1 MKKLTAATNP
11 HGATAADPRGA
22 IDTVGVWA
30 CMGCVL
36 QRDLRLA
43 LRRRADT
50 LSALVFFVIVAS
62 LFPLGVGP
70 EPDLLRRM
78 APGVV
83 WVAAL
88 LSAMLALGRMFADD
102 YQDGTLEQLLL
113 AACPLPL
120 LVAAKMAAHWL
131 CSGLL
136 LALVSPLLALQ
147 FDLGWPATGVL
158 LLSLLLGTPLLSL
171 IGAIGAALTVG
182 VRGAAV
188 LMPLLVL
195 PLCTPVLIFGAA
207 AVEASRTGLG
217 VMGHFSLLGALLVVA
232 LVGAPWAT
240 ATALRIAV
248 E

>member
-1 MKKLTAATNP
+1 MQVAWRVMRA
-11 HGATAADPRGA
+11 
-22 IDTVGVWA
+22 
-30 CMGCVL
+30 VL
-36 QRDLRLA
+36 LRDLRLV

-50 LSALVFFVIVAS
+50 LSALVFFVLVAS
-62 LFPLGVGP
+62 LFPLGVGSDP
-70 EPDLLRRM
+70 ALLRSM
-78 APGVV
+78 GAGIV

-88 LSAMLALGRMFADD
+88 LAALLSLGRLFADD
-102 YQDGTLEQLLL
+102 FQDGTLEQMLL

-120 LVAAKMAAHWL
+120 LVAAKILAHWI

-147 FDLGWPATGVL
+147 FDLGAEATGVL
-158 LLSLLLGTPLLSL
+158 VLTLLLGTPLLSL
-171 IGAIGAALTVG
+171 VGAVGAALTVG

-195 PLCTPVLIFGAA
+195 PLCVPVLIFGAA
-207 AVEASRTGLG
+207 AVEAARGG
-217 VMGHFSLLGALLVVA
+217 MDVGGHFSLLGAFLVLA

-240 ATALRIAV
+240 AAALRIAM